1 MLFSS
6 YCVTNLIVIITYSN
20 VLNQRRIVS
29 AVSSRDIHST
39 MASENSLQAQSISHA
54 RSSRDLVRGD
64 RRSVQA
70 RYNFSVDKNDLNENI
85 DDSIKNFDSFSQF
98 CAQYAQQDDAVNSQE
113 ALEDGTT
120 PTDSITPKD
129 NTSLEFSHNN
139 RFSFLF

>member
-1 MLFSS
+1 
-6 YCVTNLIVIITYSN
+6 
-20 VLNQRRIVS
+20 
-29 AVSSRDIHST
+29 

-98 CAQYAQQDDAVNSQE
+98 CAQYAQQDDAV
-113 ALEDGTT
+113 ALRNDSAFDLHKIYEIGT
-120 PTDSITPKD
+120 SY
-129 NTSLEFSHNN
+129 
-139 RFSFLF
+139 SFFRCFD